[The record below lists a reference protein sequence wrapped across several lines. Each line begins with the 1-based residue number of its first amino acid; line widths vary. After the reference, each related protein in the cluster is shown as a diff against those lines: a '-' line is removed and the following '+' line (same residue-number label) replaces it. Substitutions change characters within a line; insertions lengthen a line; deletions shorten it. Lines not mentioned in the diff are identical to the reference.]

1 MINVCKQC
9 FSQCELNDIEDEYFD
24 DEVDVKP
31 INLEYAQIDGTVSYC
46 CLAPVIQIDEEVL
59 ETIAMEIEN
68 TCFTFDE
75 ALEKYGDIAF
85 YVAEN
90 LVFIQ
95 GYEEA

>member
-1 MINVCKQC
+1 M
-9 FSQCELNDIEDEYFD
+9 NDLVEDDYFD
-24 DEVDVKP
+24 DEVDVDP
-31 INLEYAQIDGTVSYC
+31 INLEYGQIEGTASYC

-75 ALEKYGDIAF
+75 ALEKYGDVAF
-85 YVAEN
+85 YIAEN